1 MEKQFILFGAQY
13 LYLAIAVLSGIFIYS
28 RPKELRLKLFLSL
41 IIAFPLTYLV
51 AKTGS
56 VFFESPRP
64 FVLSGIPPLFPHA
77 ADNGFPSDHTL
88 LSAACA
94 ALVLWSGKRLG
105 IVLMGMAF
113 LVGYARVLAGVHHLV
128 DIVGSVVIATG
139 VAWVVWRYVVPRV
152 LRRYFLEKMNK
163 S

>member
-13 LYLAIAVLSGIFIYS
+13 LYLVIAVLSGIFIYS

-41 IIAFPLTYLV
+41 VIAFPLTYLV
-51 AKTGS
+51 AKIGS

-64 FVLSGIPPLFPHA
+64 FVLSGIPPLLPHA

-113 LVGYARVLAGVHHLV
+113 LVGYARVLAGVHHPV

>member
-13 LYLAIAVLSGIFIYS
+13 LYLIIALSVGIFVYS

-41 IIAFPLTYLV
+41 VIAFPLTYLI
-51 AKTGS
+51 AKIGS

-64 FVLSGIPPLFPHA
+64 FVLSGVPPLLPHA

-94 ALVLWSGKRLG
+94 ALILWSGKRLG
-105 IVLMGMAF
+105 IILMGMAF
-113 LVGYARVLAGVHHLV
+113 FVGYARVLAGVHHLV
-128 DIVGSVVIATG
+128 DIIGSMVIATG
-139 VAWVVWRYVVPRV
+139 VAWIVWRYVVPRV
-152 LRRYFLEKMNK
+152 SETYFSEKTDK
-163 S
+163 

>member
-51 AKTGS
+51 AKIGS

-113 LVGYARVLAGVHHLV
+113 LVGYARVLAGVHHPV

-152 LRRYFLEKMNK
+152 LRRYFLEKMDK

>member
-13 LYLAIAVLSGIFIYS
+13 LYLVIVVLSGIFMYS

-41 IIAFPLTYLV
+41 VIAFPLTYLV

-64 FVLSGIPPLFPHA
+64 FVLSGIPPLLPHA

-128 DIVGSVVIATG
+128 DIVGSMVIATG
-139 VAWVVWRYVVPRV
+139 VAWAVWRYVVPRV
-152 LRRYFLEKMNK
+152 LRRYSLEKMDK

>member
-13 LYLAIAVLSGIFIYS
+13 LYLVIAVLSGIFMYS

-41 IIAFPLTYLV
+41 VIAFPLTYLV
-51 AKTGS
+51 AKIGS

-64 FVLSGIPPLFPHA
+64 FVLSGIPPLLPHA

-113 LVGYARVLAGVHHLV
+113 LVGYARVLAGVHHPV
-128 DIVGSVVIATG
+128 DIVGSMVIATG
-139 VAWVVWRYVVPRV
+139 VAWAVWRYVVPRV
-152 LRRYFLEKMNK
+152 LRRYFLEKMDK

>member
-13 LYLAIAVLSGIFIYS
+13 LYLVIVVLSGIFIYS

-41 IIAFPLTYLV
+41 VIAFPLTYLV

-64 FVLSGIPPLFPHA
+64 FVLSGIPPLLPHA

-113 LVGYARVLAGVHHLV
+113 LVGYARVLAGVHHPV
-128 DIVGSVVIATG
+128 DIVGSMVIATG
-139 VAWVVWRYVVPRV
+139 VVWVVWRYVVPRV
-152 LRRYFLEKMNK
+152 LRRYFLEKMDK